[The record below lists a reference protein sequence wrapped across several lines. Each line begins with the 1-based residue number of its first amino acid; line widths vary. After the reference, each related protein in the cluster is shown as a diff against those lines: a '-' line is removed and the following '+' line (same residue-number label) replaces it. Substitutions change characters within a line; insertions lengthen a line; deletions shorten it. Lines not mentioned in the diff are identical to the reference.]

1 MTPDFDLII
10 VGGGLVGG
18 SLALALRGS
27 PLKIAVVEAQTDAD
41 RALAASGDRALALS
55 RNTIQ
60 ALRGLGVFDAV
71 EHQSAPIRRIHI
83 SDRGHFGKA
92 RLDAEDR
99 GVEALG
105 HVVIARGL
113 EQSIADAMA
122 REKAI
127 TLFQPARILSL
138 KAGPDSILV
147 SLRSGDQDRVISA
160 RLVVAADGGN
170 STVRSLLSIPQS
182 VRDYQQTA
190 VVTEVT
196 TAKDAEGT
204 AFERFTRSGPLALL
218 PVGPK
223 RCSVVWTLRSD
234 DAEEVLRQGE
244 AEFVAQL
251 QDAFGLWLGALTLAR
266 KPQGFP
272 LKLIRA
278 DQMTHDRVV
287 LIGNAMHTIHPV
299 AGQGFNLGLRDA
311 AVLAERIAA
320 RHRLG
325 EDIGDAGFLAQYAAA
340 RKNDLA
346 TVIRFTDSLI
356 RIFSNEL
363 PPLVALR
370 NLALLTFDR
379 LPFAKRLLA
388 RRAMGYGTSR

>member
-18 SLALALRGS
+18 SLALALRGT
-27 PLKIAVVEAQTDAD
+27 PLKIAVIEAQTDAE
-41 RALAASGDRALALS
+41 RSLAASGDRALALS
-55 RNTIQ
+55 RNTVQ
-60 ALRGLGVFDAV
+60 ALRGLGIFDAV
-71 EHQSAPIRRIHI
+71 EDQAAPIRRIHI

-92 RLDAEDR
+92 RLDAKDR

-105 HVVIARGL
+105 HVVVARGL
-113 EQSIADAMA
+113 EQSIAEAMA
-122 REKAI
+122 AENAI
-127 TLFQPARILSL
+127 TTFQPARILSL
-138 KAGPDSILV
+138 KAGPESILV
-147 SLRSGDQDRVISA
+147 SLRSGDQDRVISS

-170 STVRSLLSIPQS
+170 STVRSLLNIPQS
-182 VRDYQQTA
+182 IRDYQQTA
-190 VVTEVT
+190 VVTEVST
-196 TAKDAEGT
+196 SKDHQGT

-218 PVGPK
+218 PLGPK
-223 RCSVVWTLRSD
+223 RCSVVWTLASE
-234 DAEEVLRQGE
+234 DATEVLTEGE
-244 AEFVAQL
+244 SEFVDQL
-251 QDAFGLWLGALTLAR
+251 QDAFGQWLGVLTLAR

-272 LKLIRA
+272 LKLIQA
-278 DQMTHDRVV
+278 EQMTDDRVI

-311 AVLAERIAA
+311 AVLAERISA

-325 EDIGDAGFLAQYAAA
+325 EDIGDAGFLAQYAEA
-340 RKNDLA
+340 RRSDLA

-356 RIFSNEL
+356 RIFSNEV

-388 RRAMGYGTSR
+388 RRAMGYGSTR

>member
-18 SLALALRGS
+18 SLALALRGT
-27 PLKIAVVEAQTDAD
+27 PLKIAVIEAQTDAE
-41 RALAASGDRALALS
+41 RAQAASGDRALALS
-55 RNTIQ
+55 RNTVQ
-60 ALRGLGVFDAV
+60 ALRGLGVFEAV
-71 EHQSAPIRRIHI
+71 ENQAAPIRRIHI

-92 RLDAEDR
+92 RLEAKDR
-99 GVEALG
+99 GVDALG
-105 HVVIARGL
+105 HVVVARGL
-113 EQSIADAMA
+113 EQSIAEAMA
-122 REKAI
+122 EEEAI
-127 TLFQPARILSL
+127 TAFQPARILSL
-138 KAGPDSILV
+138 KAGPESILV
-147 SLRSGDQDRVISA
+147 SLRSGNQDRVISA

-170 STVRSLLSIPQS
+170 STVRSLLSIPQT
-182 VRDYQQTA
+182 VKDYQQTA

-196 TAKDAEGT
+196 TSKDHQVT

-218 PVGPK
+218 PLGPK
-223 RCSVVWTLRSD
+223 RCSVVWTLNSED
-234 DAEEVLRQGE
+234 VEEVLREGE
-244 AEFVAQL
+244 SEFVAQL
-251 QDAFGLWLGALTLAR
+251 QDAFGHWLGTLTLAR

-278 DQMTHDRVV
+278 EQMTDDRVI

-340 RKNDLA
+340 RKSDLA

-388 RRAMGYGTSR
+388 RRAMGYGSSR

>member
-18 SLALALRGS
+18 SLALALRGT
-27 PLKIAVVEAQTDAD
+27 PLKIAVIEAQTDAE

-55 RNTIQ
+55 RNTVQ

-71 EHQSAPIRRIHI
+71 EDQAAAIRRIHI

-105 HVVIARGL
+105 HVVVARGL
-113 EQSIADAMA
+113 ELSISEAMA
-122 REKAI
+122 SEKAI
-127 TLFQPARILSL
+127 TSFQPARILSL
-138 KAGPDSILV
+138 KAGPERILV
-147 SLRSGDQDRVISA
+147 SLRSKDQDLVISG

-170 STVRSLLSIPQS
+170 STVRTLLSIPQS
-182 VRDYQQTA
+182 IRDYQQTA
-190 VVTEVT
+190 VVTEVST
-196 TAKDAEGT
+196 SKDHQGT

-218 PVGPK
+218 PLGHK
-223 RCSVVWTLRSD
+223 RCSVVWTLTSE
-234 DAEEVLRQGE
+234 DAEEVLREGDN
-244 AEFVAQL
+244 EFVAQL
-251 QDAFGLWLGALTLAR
+251 QDAFGQWLGTLTLAR

-278 DQMTHDRVV
+278 EQMTDDRVV

-325 EDIGDAGFLAQYAAA
+325 EDIGDAGFLAQYAAT

-388 RRAMGYGTSR
+388 RRAMGYGNSR

>member
-1 MTPDFDLII
+1 MTTDFDLII

-18 SLALALRGS
+18 SLALALRGT
-27 PLKIAVVEAQTDAD
+27 PLKVAVIEAQTEAE
-41 RALAASGDRALALS
+41 RAVAASGDRALALS
-55 RNTIQ
+55 RNTVQ
-60 ALRGLGVFDAV
+60 ALRGLGVFAAV
-71 EHQSAPIRRIHI
+71 EAEAAAIRRIHV

-99 GVEALG
+99 GVDALG
-105 HVVIARGL
+105 HVVVARGL
-113 EQSIADAMA
+113 EQSIAEAMA
-122 REKAI
+122 SEEAI
-127 TLFQPARILSL
+127 TAFQPARILSL
-138 KAGPDSILV
+138 KAGPERILV
-147 SLRSGDQDRVISA
+147 SLRCGDQDHVLSA

-170 STVRSLLSIPQS
+170 STVRSLLGIPQS

-196 TAKDAEGT
+196 TSKDHQGT
-204 AFERFTRSGPLALL
+204 AFERFTRSGPLAIL
-218 PVGPK
+218 PLGPK
-223 RCSVVWTLRSD
+223 RCSVVWTLTSE
-234 DAEEVLRQGE
+234 DAAEVLREGDD
-244 AEFVAQL
+244 EFVAQL
-251 QDAFGLWLGALTLAR
+251 QDAFGHWLGNLALSR

-278 DQMTHDRVV
+278 EQMTDDRVV

-325 EDIGDAGFLAQYAAA
+325 EDIGDAGFLSQYAAA
-340 RKNDLA
+340 RKGDLA

-388 RRAMGYGTSR
+388 RRAMGYGGSR

>member
-27 PLKIAVVEAQTDAD
+27 PLKIAVIEAQTDAE
-41 RALAASGDRALALS
+41 RMQAATADRALALS
-55 RNTIQ
+55 RNTVQ

-71 EHQSAPIRRIHI
+71 ENEAAPIRRIHI

-92 RLDAEDR
+92 RLDAADR

-105 HVVIARGL
+105 HVVVARGL
-113 EQSIADAMA
+113 EQAIAEALAKDSN
-122 REKAI
+122 I
-127 TLFQPARILSL
+127 TSFQPARILSL

-147 SLRSGDQDRVISA
+147 SLRSQDQDRVISA

-170 STVRSLLSIPQS
+170 STVRSLLNIAQS

-196 TAKDAEGT
+196 TSKDHQGT

-218 PVGPK
+218 PLGPR
-223 RCSVVWTLRSD
+223 RCSVVWTLTSE
-234 DAEEVLRQGE
+234 DAEEVLREGE
-244 AEFVAQL
+244 SEFVHQL
-251 QDAFGLWLGALTLAR
+251 QEAFGQWLGQLTLTR

-278 DQMTHDRVV
+278 EQMTDDRVA

-325 EDIGDAGFLAQYAAA
+325 EDIGDAKFLAQFAAS
-340 RKNDLA
+340 RKGDLA

-370 NLALLTFDR
+370 NLALMTFDR

-388 RRAMGYGTSR
+388 RRAMGYGNNR

>member
-18 SLALALRGS
+18 SLALALRGT
-27 PLKIAVVEAQTDAD
+27 PLKIAVIEAQTDAE
-41 RALAASGDRALALS
+41 RAQAATGDRALALS
-55 RNTIQ
+55 RNTVQ
-60 ALRGLGVFDAV
+60 ALRGLGVFEAV
-71 EHQSAPIRRIHI
+71 ENQAAPIRRIHI

-92 RLDAEDR
+92 RLEAKDR
-99 GVEALG
+99 GVDALG
-105 HVVIARGL
+105 HVVVARGL
-113 EQSIADAMA
+113 EQSIAEAMA
-122 REKAI
+122 EEKAI
-127 TLFQPARILSL
+127 TAFQPARILSL
-138 KAGPDSILV
+138 KAGPESILV
-147 SLRSGDQDRVISA
+147 SLRSGSQDRVISA

-170 STVRSLLSIPQS
+170 STVRSLLSIPQA
-182 VRDYQQTA
+182 VKDYQQTA

-196 TAKDAEGT
+196 TSKDHQGT

-218 PVGPK
+218 PLGPK
-223 RCSVVWTLRSD
+223 RCSVVWTLNAE
-234 DAEEVLRQGE
+234 DAEDVLREGE
-244 AEFVAQL
+244 SEFVAQL
-251 QDAFGLWLGALTLAR
+251 QDAFGHWLGILTLAR

-278 DQMTHDRVV
+278 EQMTDDRVI

-340 RKNDLA
+340 RKSDLA

-388 RRAMGYGTSR
+388 RRAMGYGSSR

>member
-18 SLALALRGS
+18 SLALALRGT
-27 PLKIAVVEAQTDAD
+27 PLKIAVIEAQTDAE
-41 RALAASGDRALALS
+41 RSLAATGDRALALS
-55 RNTIQ
+55 RNTVQ

-71 EHQSAPIRRIHI
+71 EHQAAPIRRIHI

-92 RLDAEDR
+92 RLDAADR

-105 HVVIARGL
+105 HVVVARGL
-113 EQSIADAMA
+113 EQSIAEAMGA
-122 REKAI
+122 EGAI
-127 TLFQPARILSL
+127 TPFQPARILSL
-138 KAGPDSILV
+138 KAGPESILV

-170 STVRSLLSIPQS
+170 STVRALLNIPQT

-190 VVTEVT
+190 VVTEVST
-196 TAKDAEGT
+196 SKDHQGT

-218 PVGPK
+218 PLGPK
-223 RCSVVWTLRSD
+223 RCSVVWTLTAE
-234 DAEEVLRQGE
+234 DAAEVLREGE
-244 AEFVAQL
+244 SEFVDQL
-251 QDAFGLWLGALTLAR
+251 QDAFGQWLGTLTLAR

-278 DQMTHDRVV
+278 EHMTDDRVV

-320 RHRLG
+320 RYRLG
-325 EDIGDAGFLAQYAAA
+325 EDIGDAGFLAQYAKA
-340 RKNDLA
+340 RKSDLA

-388 RRAMGYGTSR
+388 RRAMGYGSTR

>member
-18 SLALALRGS
+18 SLALALRGA
-27 PLKIAVVEAQTDAD
+27 PLKIAVIEAQTDAE
-41 RALAASGDRALALS
+41 RAQAATGDRALALS
-55 RNTIQ
+55 RNTVQ
-60 ALRGLGVFDAV
+60 ALRGLGVFEAV
-71 EHQSAPIRRIHI
+71 ENQAAPIRRIHI

-92 RLDAEDR
+92 RLEAKDR
-99 GVEALG
+99 GVDALG
-105 HVVIARGL
+105 HVVVARGL
-113 EQSIADAMA
+113 EQSIAEAMA
-122 REKAI
+122 EEEAI
-127 TLFQPARILSL
+127 TAFQPARILSL
-138 KAGPDSILV
+138 KAGPESILV
-147 SLRSGDQDRVISA
+147 SLRSGNQDRVISA

-170 STVRSLLSIPQS
+170 STVRSLLSIPQA
-182 VRDYQQTA
+182 VKDYQQTA

-196 TAKDAEGT
+196 TSKDHQAT

-218 PVGPK
+218 PLGPK
-223 RCSVVWTLRSD
+223 RCSVVWTLNSE
-234 DAEEVLRQGE
+234 DAEDVLREGE
-244 AEFVAQL
+244 SEFVAQL
-251 QDAFGLWLGALTLAR
+251 QDAFGHWLGILTLAR

-278 DQMTHDRVV
+278 EQMTDDRVI

-340 RKNDLA
+340 RKSDLA

-388 RRAMGYGTSR
+388 RRAMGYGSSR

>member
-1 MTPDFDLII
+1 MD
-10 VGGGLVGG
+10 
-18 SLALALRGS
+18 
-27 PLKIAVVEAQTDAD
+27 
-41 RALAASGDRALALS
+41 
-55 RNTIQ
+55 
-60 ALRGLGVFDAV
+60 
-71 EHQSAPIRRIHI
+71 
-83 SDRGHFGKA
+83 
-92 RLDAEDR
+92 
-99 GVEALG
+99 ALG
-105 HVVIARGL
+105 HVVVARGL
-113 EQSIADAMA
+113 EQSIAEAMA
-122 REKAI
+122 EAEAI
-127 TLFQPARILSL
+127 TAFQPARILSL
-138 KAGPDSILV
+138 KAGPESILV
-147 SLRSGDQDRVISA
+147 SLRSGNQDRVISA

-170 STVRSLLSIPQS
+170 STVRSLLSIPQT
-182 VRDYQQTA
+182 VKDYQQTA

-196 TAKDAEGT
+196 TSKDHQGT

-218 PVGPK
+218 PLGPK
-223 RCSVVWTLRSD
+223 RCSVVWTLNSE
-234 DAEEVLRQGE
+234 DAEEVLREGE
-244 AEFVAQL
+244 SEFVAQL
-251 QDAFGLWLGALTLAR
+251 QDAFGHWLGTLTLAR

-278 DQMTHDRVV
+278 EQMTDDRVI

-340 RKNDLA
+340 RKSDLA

-388 RRAMGYGTSR
+388 RRAMGYGSSR

>member
-18 SLALALRGS
+18 SLALALRGT
-27 PLKIAVVEAQTDAD
+27 PLKIAVIEAQTDAE
-41 RALAASGDRALALS
+41 RSLAASGDRALALS
-55 RNTIQ
+55 RNTVQ
-60 ALRGLGVFDAV
+60 ALRGLGIFDAV
-71 EHQSAPIRRIHI
+71 EDQAAPIRRIHI

-92 RLDAEDR
+92 RLDAKDR

-105 HVVIARGL
+105 HVVVARGL
-113 EQSIADAMA
+113 EQSIAEAMA
-122 REKAI
+122 AENAI
-127 TLFQPARILSL
+127 TTFQPARILSL
-138 KAGPDSILV
+138 KAGPESILV
-147 SLRSGDQDRVISA
+147 SLRSGDQDRVISS

-170 STVRSLLSIPQS
+170 STVRSLLNIPQS
-182 VRDYQQTA
+182 IRDYQQTA
-190 VVTEVT
+190 VVTEVST
-196 TAKDAEGT
+196 SKDHQGT

-218 PVGPK
+218 PLGPK
-223 RCSVVWTLRSD
+223 RCSVVWTLASE
-234 DAEEVLRQGE
+234 DATEVLTEGE
-244 AEFVAQL
+244 SEFVDQL
-251 QDAFGLWLGALTLAR
+251 QDAFGQWLGVLTLAR

-272 LKLIRA
+272 LKLIQA
-278 DQMTHDRVV
+278 EQMTDDRVI

-311 AVLAERIAA
+311 AVLAERISA

-325 EDIGDAGFLAQYAAA
+325 EDIGDAEFLAQYAEA
-340 RKNDLA
+340 RRSDLA

-356 RIFSNEL
+356 RIFSNEV

-388 RRAMGYGTSR
+388 RRAMGYGSTR

>member
-18 SLALALRGS
+18 SLALALRGT
-27 PLKIAVVEAQTDAD
+27 PLKIAVIEAQTDAE
-41 RALAASGDRALALS
+41 RAQAATGDRALALS
-55 RNTIQ
+55 RNTVQ
-60 ALRGLGVFDAV
+60 ALRGLGVFEAV
-71 EHQSAPIRRIHI
+71 ENQAAPIRRIHI

-92 RLDAEDR
+92 RLEAKDR
-99 GVEALG
+99 GVDALG
-105 HVVIARGL
+105 HVVVARGL
-113 EQSIADAMA
+113 EQSIAEAMA
-122 REKAI
+122 EEKAI
-127 TLFQPARILSL
+127 TAFQPARILSL
-138 KAGPDSILV
+138 KAGPESILV
-147 SLRSGDQDRVISA
+147 SLRSGNQDRVISA
-160 RLVVAADGGN
+160 RLAVAADGGN
-170 STVRSLLSIPQS
+170 STVRSLLSIPQA
-182 VRDYQQTA
+182 VKDYQQTA

-196 TAKDAEGT
+196 TSKDHQGT

-218 PVGPK
+218 PLGPK
-223 RCSVVWTLRSD
+223 RCSVVWTLNSE
-234 DAEEVLRQGE
+234 DAEDVLREGE
-244 AEFVAQL
+244 SEFVAQL
-251 QDAFGLWLGALTLAR
+251 QDAFGHWLGTLTLAR

-278 DQMTHDRVV
+278 EQMTDDRVI

-340 RKNDLA
+340 RKSDLA

-388 RRAMGYGTSR
+388 RRAMGYGSSR